1 MALSEANAQELP
13 VAIIGAGIA
22 GLALAV
28 MLRRQRLDVS
38 LFEARS
44 REALNEGAFLTLAPN
59 GVNALRALG
68 LAERITALGIPTLGF
83 EIMNA
88 AGRRLIHLDERK
100 SMREAGAESVTL
112 RRSDLLGVLLDEAL
126 ALGADIRFGHALANI
141 EDQPEGVR
149 LGFSNGAMVDAAW
162 LAGCDG
168 VWSRVRRLC
177 FPASPDPVYTG
188 LTGVGG
194 VADLPFVAPTDGLMH
209 MVFGTKAFFG
219 YIKTDDGP
227 VFWFDSFPLDEDA
240 AMARPDPVHLA
251 ATVRRL
257 HADDPKFVRQIVE
270 TIAHV
275 PRGYPVFDMRHLPQ
289 WHDGRTVLLGD
300 AAHAVSPHAGQ
311 GASMAIEDAV
321 VLAACRAATPQPG
334 QAFAAFQALRQQRV
348 EHIVRISR
356 RIGSRKQ
363 ASGPIA
369 LFIRDLVLPLFI
381 RLGSRTTRAI
391 TRYRADLTPLG
402 RPPR

>member
-1 MALSEANAQELP
+1 MAVATTQALP
-13 VAIIGAGIA
+13 VAIIGAGVA

-28 MLRRQRLDVS
+28 MLRRQGVGVS
-38 LFEARS
+38 LFEARP

-68 LAERITALGIPTLGF
+68 LAGRISALGIRTLGF

-88 AGRRLIHLDERK
+88 AGRRLVQLDERQ
-100 SMREAGAESVTL
+100 SMQEAGAESVTL
-112 RRSDLLGVLLDEAL
+112 KRSDLLGALLDEAL
-126 ALGADIRFGHALANI
+126 ALGADIRFGHALAGI
-141 EDQPEGVR
+141 QDRPDSVH
-149 LGFSNGAMVDAAW
+149 LAFANGSTADAAW

-194 VADLPFVAPTDGLMH
+194 VVDLPFVEPTDGLMH
-209 MVFGTKAFFG
+209 MVFGDQAFFG
-219 YIKTDDGP
+219 YIKSDDGP
-227 VFWFDSFPLDEDA
+227 VFWFDSFPLDEAA
-240 AMARPDPVHLA
+240 AMAKPDPAQLA

-257 HADDPKFVRQIVE
+257 HAGDPPAVRRIVE
-270 TIAHV
+270 TFTHI

-289 WHDGRTVLLGD
+289 WHSGRVVLLGD

-321 VLAACRAATPQPG
+321 VLAACLDATPLPA
-334 QAFAAFQALRQQRV
+334 QAFAAFQTLRQDRV
-348 EHIVRISR
+348 EHIVKVSR
-356 RIGSRKQ
+356 RIGSQKQ
-363 ASGPIA
+363 TKGRVA
-369 LFIRDLVLPLFI
+369 LFLRDLILPFFI
-381 RLGSRTTRAI
+381 RLGSRTTRAV
-391 TRYRADLTPLG
+391 TRYRADLAPLEK
-402 RPPR
+402 PSI